1 MTLTFDRCIENF
13 VKNSSI
19 NNTLSFIGRAL
30 MAYLFIVAGWA
41 KLGSYAGTAGYMESK
56 GIPSGLLVLV
66 ILLEFGG
73 GLAILVGYQT
83 RLIALII
90 AAFCIASGLIFHGA
104 PEEAT
109 SLMKNFAMAGGFI
122 YIALHGAGKFSLDN
136 ILCKK

>member
-109 SLMKNFAMAGGFI
+109 SLMKNFAMTGGFI